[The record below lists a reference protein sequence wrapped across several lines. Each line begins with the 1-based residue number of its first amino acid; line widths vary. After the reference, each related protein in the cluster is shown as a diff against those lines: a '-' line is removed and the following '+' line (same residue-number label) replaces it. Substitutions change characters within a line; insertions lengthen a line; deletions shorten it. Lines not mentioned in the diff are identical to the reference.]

1 MSEIDWLAIRAD
13 YESGSSLRSLAAK
26 HGVSKSTIGERK
38 FKEQWAE
45 HRTDIGRTSDMLP
58 LPRPTPLHLPLPDDA
73 ATIARIGLQQLAQH
87 LQTDAILPISSH
99 KSLSDALAQYVK
111 VLVTA
116 PRETEAQ
123 DVMSIPLNKLSP
135 RTRLAIQRLL
145 DEDERAQEQEA
156 VG

>member
-1 MSEIDWLAIRAD
+1 MSDVDWPAIRAE
-13 YESGSSLRSLAAK
+13 YENGASLRSLASK

-45 HRTDIGRTSDMLP
+45 HRTDTGRTSDIQKIVSIHPSAMP
-58 LPRPTPLHLPLPDDA
+58 PDA
-73 ATIARIGLQQLAQH
+73 VTIASNLLADLANLAQGEWSRLTYSEH
-87 LQTDAILPISSH
+87 VKASR
-99 KSLSDALAQYVK
+99 SLSEYVK

-135 RTRLAIQRLL
+135 RTRLAIQRLI
-145 DEDERAQEQEA
+145 DEDEHAQEQEN